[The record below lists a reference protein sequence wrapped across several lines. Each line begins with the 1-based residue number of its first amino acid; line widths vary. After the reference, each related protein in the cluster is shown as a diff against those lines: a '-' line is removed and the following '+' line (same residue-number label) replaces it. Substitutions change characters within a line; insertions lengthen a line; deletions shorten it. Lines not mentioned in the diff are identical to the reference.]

1 MQLATYLILLQR
13 CSMATALRA
22 IQNGLGPQIFFEGID
37 DHASLADDRK
47 ADLPT
52 QVKRKFLDAF
62 PNIQKISLFSILSI
76 AVVLRVYYNQTT
88 KQFSVHDLF
97 VCNLGRV
104 DHSTLLLPTPPRVR
118 EELDQL
124 DVEPR

>member
-1 MQLATYLILLQR
+1 MT
-13 CSMATALRA
+13 TALRA

-62 PNIQKISLFSILSI
+62 PNIAKLFSILSI
-76 AVVLRVYYNQTT
+76 AVVLIVYYNQTT
-88 KQFSVHDLF
+88 KQFSVHNLF

-104 DHSTLLLPTPPRVR
+104 DHSTLLLPTPPRVW
-118 EELDQL
+118 EELDQP
-124 DVEPR
+124 DVEPG